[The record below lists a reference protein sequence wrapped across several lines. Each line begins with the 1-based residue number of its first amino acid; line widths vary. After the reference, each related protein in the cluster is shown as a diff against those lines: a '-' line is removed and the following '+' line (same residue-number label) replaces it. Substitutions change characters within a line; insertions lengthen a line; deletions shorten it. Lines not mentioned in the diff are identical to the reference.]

1 MCKILKRLFGKEEIP
16 EKTIVHASKGDYTAK
31 GRLKG
36 GGHGQEALD
45 YMDKKGIKYNITK
58 TYPNGVRIGNVP
70 KHKKPNKKV
79 GNNQSWFPEDWD
91 RNVIKKAGQAVARG
105 RKLPD
110 GSVIKKAGQAVAR
123 GRKLPDGRIKKGKH
137 KHVDVGIIR
146 TQGEIGTIFPL
157 NEQKVRRGKKK

>member
-110 GSVIKKAGQAVAR
+110 G
-123 GRKLPDGRIKKGKH
+123 RIKKGKH

>member
-16 EKTIVHASKGDYTAK
+16 EKTIVHASKGEYTAK

-110 GSVIKKAGQAVAR
+110 G
-123 GRKLPDGRIKKGKH
+123 RIKKGNH

-157 NEQKVRRGKKK
+157 SEQKVRRGKKK